1 MNTCVFMGRFVRD
14 PETRQ
19 ASNGNAV
26 CNFTL
31 AVDRDFKDADG
42 NRGTDFI
49 DFVAFRRTA
58 EFVSKYFSKGRMA
71 AVEGRLQIESYTD
84 KEGIKRRSAKILVD
98 KIHFADS
105 KRDSGDGFASGSET
119 TPATPS
125 DSASASN
132 YSGQSYQALDYDDS
146 DIPF

>member
-1 MNTCVFMGRFVRD
+1 MNTCVFMGRLVRD
-14 PETRQ
+14 PEMRQ
-19 ASNGNAV
+19 TSNGNAV

-49 DFVAFRRTA
+49 DFLAFRRTA

-84 KEGIKRRSAKILVD
+84 KEGIKRRSAKIVVD
-98 KIHFADS
+98 QIHFADS
-105 KRDSGDGFASGSET
+105 KRDSGDGFATDAGDG
-119 TPATPS
+119 PAVAA
-125 DSASASN
+125 ASAGN
-132 YSGQSYQALDYDDS
+132 YSGQSYQALEYEDS
-146 DIPF
+146 DLPL